1 MKAKILCGNRNL
13 PAQLLETA
21 NDDHWIGVDRGALIL
36 IQHDITPKLAVG
48 DFDSVTDKE
57 RMLLVETLNIN
68 PVEAEKDDTDLAL
81 AIAEAIDAGYDDI
94 EIYGATGARLD
105 HFMGALQI
113 LEKPEYH
120 QGNVNLCII
129 DAQNEIQY
137 LPQGQHIVSRDES
150 YQYVSFIPVIYPV
163 TITLQHFKYELF
175 NQTLALG
182 STLTVSNE
190 LNEERGKVIID
201 NGSLLMIKSKDA

>member
-13 PAQLLETA
+13 PANLLETE

-36 IQHDITPKLAVG
+36 IQHDITPVMAVG
-48 DFDSVTDKE
+48 DFDSVTDTE
-57 RMLLVETLNIN
+57 RMLLVETLSIN

-81 AIAEAIDAGYDDI
+81 AIAEAIDAGYDDL

-120 QGNVNLCII
+120 QAHITLRII
-129 DAQNEIQY
+129 DAQNEIQF
-137 LPQGQHIVSRDES
+137 LPQGQHIVYRDKS
-150 YQYVSFIPVIYPV
+150 YQYISFIPVIYPV
-163 TITLQHFKYELF
+163 TITLQNFKYELVDE
-175 NQTLALG
+175 TLVLG

-190 LNEERGKVIID
+190 LNENRGTVGID
-201 NGSLLMIKSKDA
+201 NGSLLMIRSKDA

>member
-57 RMLLVETLNIN
+57 RMLLVETLNVN

-81 AIAEAIDAGYDDI
+81 A
-94 EIYGATGARLD
+94 LD
-105 HFMGALQI
+105 YFIVAVQI
-113 LEKPEYH
+113 LEKPVYH
-120 QGNVNLCII
+120 LGNVILRII

-201 NGSLLMIKSKDA
+201 NGSLLMIRSKNA